1 MWIIEVHRQHAQPI
15 ADEIDREVIGQNAKI
30 LMEDEAFFGLF
41 DVTFDHLNA
50 LRLDHFRDRK
60 QQTQDVFKVLLDLL
74 GASENLLNVGAHAL

>member
-1 MWIIEVHRQHAQPI
+1 MRIIEVHRQHAQPI
-15 ADEIDREVIGQNAKI
+15 ADEIDHEVIGQNAQI
-30 LMEDEAFFGLF
+30 LLEDVAFFGLF

>member
-1 MWIIEVHRQHAQPI
+1 MRIIEVHRQHAQPI
-15 ADEIDREVIGQNAKI
+15 ADEIDHEVIGQNAQI
-30 LMEDEAFFGLF
+30 LLKDVAFFGLF

>member
-1 MWIIEVHRQHAQPI
+1 M
-15 ADEIDREVIGQNAKI
+15 IGQNAKI
-30 LMEDEAFFGLF
+30 LLEDEAFFGLF

-50 LRLDHFRDRK
+50 IRLDHFRDRK